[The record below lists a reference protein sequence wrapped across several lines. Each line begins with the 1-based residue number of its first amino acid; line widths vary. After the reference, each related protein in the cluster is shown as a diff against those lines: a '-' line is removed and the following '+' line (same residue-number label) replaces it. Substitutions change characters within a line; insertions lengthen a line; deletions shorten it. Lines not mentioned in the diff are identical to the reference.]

1 MQRGRVQCLGDRV
14 PVGAGQAASSQ
25 LDATEPPARDG
36 HDVRQ
41 MRLIVRTRGRQGVQS
56 RHSGCSSR
64 LAVVAAALGMAI
76 RSDDEGGDVVTGI
89 VAISSRS
96 GNDVTSFFLG
106 LDADQSGSEDR
117 AFDLQFSLDRVR
129 QDDVLV
135 HLTPG
140 REVTMSRRIFSIS
153 STTMWASRF

>member
-1 MQRGRVQCLGDRV
+1 
-14 PVGAGQAASSQ
+14 
-25 LDATEPPARDG
+25 
-36 HDVRQ
+36 
-41 MRLIVRTRGRQGVQS
+41 
-56 RHSGCSSR
+56 
-64 LAVVAAALGMAI
+64 MAI